1 MVAAILEINYM
12 EGLDEIVIRS
22 TVAEQM
28 FLSVPGNWTCFSE
41 VNKDIDAI
49 MELLLY
55 QCKCLA
61 IYKNQSL
68 NWRAGLGWVTRPSV
82 TMETRTTKLFE
93 TPGSYVLETLEN
105 QLQLKNKIKLKILTF
120 DMVSK

>member
-61 IYKNQSL
+61 IIT
-68 NWRAGLGWVTRPSV
+68 RAWIDGLGWVTRPSV

-105 QLQLKNKIKLKILTF
+105 QLQLKNKIKLKNLTF